1 MPKEIHA
8 LQVCRNAPQVWR
20 NVFLTILSSSL
31 LAESFQG
38 SLSPPLNLRRS
49 IRSWCLRAD
58 TATSCFYFFV
68 FLPYIASWHGHIGR
82 HGTSSSSS
90 SLPPPSRLAIELLP
104 QSSWQ
109 PVQTGLWF
117 SNPAPLCL
125 ANCCCKGVA
134 CYQSLNV
141 QNLASEFFMETT
153 SHMVLH
159 ILVVKGSPSWHHVS
173 LCFFLLHA
181 FFKHLEILFFNIFC
195 IWPKLYF
202 CRFCRKL
209 TIAIGSTWCRL
220 FLLYHSQAYMWAS
233 EAWKHNDASLS
244 SIINCTLQTQ
254 RVLYTLMISLKLVS
268 ESKVLTV
275 ICKLH
280 PSVFDGFVVLLLL
293 SSSWLVSC
301 SLDQSW

>member
-1 MPKEIHA
+1 MLFKFAEMPPKCEGTY
-8 LQVCRNAPQVWR
+8 
-20 NVFLTILSSSL
+20 FLPFFL
-31 LAESFQG
+31 LLFLLKASKG
-38 SLSPPLNLRRS
+38 LPPPKYEEHSVMMLERT
-49 IRSWCLRAD
+49 D
-58 TATSCFYFFV
+58 TATSCFYFFI
-68 FLPYIASWHGHIGR
+68 FLPYIASWHGHIRR
-82 HGTSSSSS
+82 HGTTSSSSF
-90 SLPPPSRLAIELLP
+90 PPPSCLAIELLP
-104 QSSWQ
+104 SELMTA
-109 PVQTGLWF
+109 VQTGLWF

-153 SHMVLH
+153 FHMVLH
-159 ILVVKGSPSWHHVS
+159 ILVVKVSPSWHHVS

-181 FFKHLEILFFNIFC
+181 FFKHSEILFFNIFC
-195 IWPKLYF
+195 IWPQLYF
-202 CRFCRKL
+202 CRFCSKL

-233 EAWKHNDASLS
+233 EAWKYNDASLS
-244 SIINCTLQTQ
+244 SIINCTLQSQ
-254 RVLYTLMISLKLVS
+254 RVLYTLIISLKLVS
-268 ESKVLTV
+268 ESKVVKV

-301 SLDQSW
+301 SLDQS